1 MSEAGLGI
9 TSKRPPR
16 EGLKANLEGEKS
28 DRKSGVPGQV
38 LDSETPRQVASS
50 VCSKAQCPMMALG

>member
-9 TSKRPPR
+9 TSERLPR

-28 DRKSGVPGQV
+28 DRESGVPRQV
-38 LDSETPRQVASS
+38 LDSGASWQAASS
-50 VCSKAQCPMMALG
+50 VCSKAQYPMMALV